1 MGFVSNLFNRL
12 GLGGTIGC
20 LGCMC
25 IGRWWMGLGLG
36 LLILILDCSLSD
48 NMS

>member
-1 MGFVSNLFNRL
+1 MGFVSNLFNKL